1 MPLTGRFDFRKTF
14 SGKLVLILEDV
25 RALSPLR
32 KGSTRRRWRKATV
45 MDLAATELR
54 PMMDHR
60 SKPNYHVPLR
70 QVAAETSAFE
80 QAAEAESP
88 RLLPRWRQPS
98 CALARGSL
106 KHALPLFR
114 DPHTRGPV
122 LCEA

>member
-14 SGKLVLILEDV
+14 SGKLVLILEEDV

-60 SKPNYHVPLR
+60 SKPNYYVPLR
-70 QVAAETSAFE
+70 QVAETSAFE
-80 QAAEAESP
+80 QAAVETEAESP
-88 RLLPRWRQPS
+88 RL
-98 CALARGSL
+98 AT
-106 KHALPLFR
+106 HAGDNR
-114 DPHTRGPV
+114 AV
-122 LCEA
+122 L

>member
-14 SGKLVLILEDV
+14 SGKLVLILEEDV

-70 QVAAETSAFE
+70 QVAETSAFE
-80 QAAEAESP
+80 QAAVEELRAH
-88 RLLPRWRQPS
+88 
-98 CALARGSL
+98 GSL
-106 KHALPLFR
+106 RTAGDNR
-114 DPHTRGPV
+114 AV
-122 LCEA
+122 L

>member
-14 SGKLVLILEDV
+14 SGKLVLILEEDV

-45 MDLAATELR
+45 MDLAATVR

-70 QVAAETSAFE
+70 QLAAETSAFE

-88 RLLPRWRQPS
+88 RL
-98 CALARGSL
+98 AM
-106 KHALPLFR
+106 HAGDNRAEL
-114 DPHTRGPV
+114 
-122 LCEA
+122 

>member
-14 SGKLVLILEDV
+14 SGKLVLILEEDV

-70 QVAAETSAFE
+70 QSPPRAFE

-88 RLLPRWRQPS
+88 RL
-98 CALARGSL
+98 AT
-106 KHALPLFR
+106 HAGDNR
-114 DPHTRGPV
+114 AV
-122 LCEA
+122 L

>member
-14 SGKLVLILEDV
+14 SGKLVLILEEDV

-70 QVAAETSAFE
+70 Q
-80 QAAEAESP
+80 SP
-88 RLLPRWRQPS
+88 PRHPLSSRRRKLR
-98 CALARGSL
+98 AHGSL
-106 KHALPLFR
+106 RTLATTELCFSSWISEARVAPLS
-114 DPHTRGPV
+114 
-122 LCEA
+122 

>member
-14 SGKLVLILEDV
+14 SGKLVLILEEDV

-54 PMMDHR
+54 SMMDHR

-70 QVAAETSAFE
+70 QVAETSAFK
-80 QAAEAESP
+80 QAAVETEAESP
-88 RLLPRWRQPS
+88 RL
-98 CALARGSL
+98 AT
-106 KHALPLFR
+106 HAGDNR
-114 DPHTRGPV
+114 AV
-122 LCEA
+122 L

>member
-14 SGKLVLILEDV
+14 SGKLVLILEEDV

-70 QVAAETSAFE
+70 Q
-80 QAAEAESP
+80 SP
-88 RLLPRWRQPS
+88 PRHPLSSRRPLKRKLRAHGS
-98 CALARGSL
+98 LRTKALATTELCFSSWISEARV
-106 KHALPLFR
+106 APLS
-114 DPHTRGPV
+114 
-122 LCEA
+122 

>member
-14 SGKLVLILEDV
+14 SGKLVLILEEDV

-60 SKPNYHVPLR
+60 SKPNYYVPLR
-70 QVAAETSAFE
+70 QVAETSAFE
-80 QAAEAESP
+80 QAAVETEAESP
-88 RLLPRWRQPS
+88 RL
-98 CALARGSL
+98 AT
-106 KHALPLFR
+106 H
-114 DPHTRGPV
+114 
-122 LCEA
+122 

>member
-14 SGKLVLILEDV
+14 SGKLVLILEEDV

-80 QAAEAESP
+80 QAGTEAESP
-88 RLLPRWRQPS
+88 RL
-98 CALARGSL
+98 AT
-106 KHALPLFR
+106 HAGDNR
-114 DPHTRGPV
+114 AV
-122 LCEA
+122 L

>member
-1 MPLTGRFDFRKTF
+1 MPLTGRFDFRKTW
-14 SGKLVLILEDV
+14 SGKLVLILEEDV

-70 QVAAETSAFE
+70 HVDETSAFA
-80 QAAEAESP
+80 QAACSA
-88 RLLPRWRQPS
+88 PS
-98 CALARGSL
+98 L
-106 KHALPLFR
+106 
-114 DPHTRGPV
+114 
-122 LCEA
+122 